1 MKPSVIAIPLDQIH
15 PNHDQPRHVFDDN
28 ELNALAASLKTN
40 GLIQPITVRKTSDG
54 YQIIAGERRYRA
66 AIKAG
71 WSTIDCYVKTS
82 DELESATLALV
93 ENIQR
98 VNLTS
103 VEEAKAYQKLMDQY
117 GLNQVQLAKALGK
130 SQSGVANKLRLLN
143 LPQDIQNAITSGIL
157 SERHG
162 RALLSLQGKAQHDV
176 YQKIVTQ
183 QLTVAQT
190 EKEVKKHTL
199 PKPKHK
205 TKGKIRSFNKNQLIA
220 INTIKTSIDM
230 VKKSGFDIEYTL
242 SDDPTTITL
251 TITITK

>member
-1 MKPSVIAIPLDQIH
+1 MNSTVISIPLDKIH
-15 PNHDQPRHVFDDN
+15 PNHDQPRAVFDDN
-28 ELNALAASLKTN
+28 ELNALAASLKAN
-40 GLIQPITVRKTSDG
+40 GLIQPITVRKADDG

-103 VEEAKAYQKLMDQY
+103 VEEAKAYAKLMEQY

-162 RALLSLQGKAQHDV
+162 RALLALDGKTQHDV
-176 YQKIVTQ
+176 YQKIVKD

-190 EKEVKKHTL
+190 EKEIEKHIT
-199 PKPKHK
+199 PKQKPLS
-205 TKGKIRSFNKNQLIA
+205 KGKIRSFNKNQRIA

-230 VKKSGFDIEYTL
+230 VKKSGFDIDYSLT
-242 SDDPTTITL
+242 DGPTTITM
-251 TITITK
+251 TITINK